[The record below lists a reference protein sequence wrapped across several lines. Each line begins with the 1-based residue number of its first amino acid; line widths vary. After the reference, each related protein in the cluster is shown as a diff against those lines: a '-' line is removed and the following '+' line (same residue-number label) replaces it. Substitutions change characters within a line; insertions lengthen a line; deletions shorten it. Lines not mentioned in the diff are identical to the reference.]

1 METLTAYKTQHEGT
15 NLPNDIRRFLLVRE
29 RDMTGISGTGI
40 VAEGAKFR
48 SGMCVLQWRREP
60 YTVGI
65 FQSLSDL
72 IAVHGHEGATQVEFI
87 DQE

>member
-1 METLTAYKTQHEGT
+1 METPAGYQTQNGVT
-15 NLPNDIRRFLLVRE
+15 DLPNDVRRFLLVRE
-29 RDMTGISGTGI
+29 RDLTGVSGTGV

-60 YTVGI
+60 YSVGI
-65 FQSLSDL
+65 FQSLSEL
-72 IAVHGHEGATQVEFI
+72 IAVHGHEGATQVQFI